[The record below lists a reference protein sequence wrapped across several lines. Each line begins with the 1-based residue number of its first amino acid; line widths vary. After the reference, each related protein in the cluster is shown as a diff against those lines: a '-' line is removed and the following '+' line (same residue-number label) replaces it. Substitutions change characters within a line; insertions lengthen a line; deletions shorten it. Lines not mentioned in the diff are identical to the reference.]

1 MIYIT
6 GDTHGEQNRI
16 LYIEKKTGIKKG
28 DHLIVCGDFG
38 YIFFNNL
45 TENNFLNDLEKR
57 PYTIAFCDG
66 NHENFDAINSYPT
79 ETWNGGKVHRI
90 RKNVVHLMR
99 GQVFEI
105 DGKKFFTMGGA
116 YSIDKYRREE
126 NISWWKDELPSD
138 EEYKE
143 ASISLEKNGKFTYI
157 PREFKECFE
166 YDVLVFDLSGE
177 ALFLKEADFEEL
189 IKRLENC
196 SGAQHLLRSVL
207 RSSRYVDS
215 SICDVESAVW
225 EHFTREETEDFSGS
239 LGVKASFDEY
249 GRLKLEPVD
258 TIK

>member
-143 ASISLEKNGKFTYI
+143 ASISLEKNGKCVDYI
-157 PREFKECFE
+157 ISHTVPTEIIRRMGYCPDVHDAELCGFLEWIMYETTFKKWFFGHWHTDGEVDDKFRAIH
-166 YDVLVFDLSGE
+166 FD
-177 ALFLKEADFEEL
+177 
-189 IKRLENC
+189 
-196 SGAQHLLRSVL
+196 
-207 RSSRYVDS
+207 
-215 SICDVESAVW
+215 
-225 EHFTREETEDFSGS
+225 TE
-239 LGVKASFDEY
+239 
-249 GRLKLEPVD
+249 R
-258 TIK
+258 I